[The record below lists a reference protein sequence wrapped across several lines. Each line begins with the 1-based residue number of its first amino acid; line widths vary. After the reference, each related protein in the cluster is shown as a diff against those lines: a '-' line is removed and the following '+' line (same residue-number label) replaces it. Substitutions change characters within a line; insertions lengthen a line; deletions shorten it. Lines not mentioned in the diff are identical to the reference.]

1 VRTLQQIPKMKS
13 WKVAEAIALLGDV
26 TTDTKVSAAC
36 AILIQLQCIIS
47 LSTVL
52 FSQDFHPMSEGPTL
66 HFISHTTYINVIF
79 LSVFCLLP
87 ASHHIPNRK
96 QTNISYI

>member
-13 WKVAEAIALLGDV
+13 WKVAEAIASLGDV
-26 TTDTKVSAAC
+26 TIDTKVSAAC
-36 AILIQLQCIIS
+36 AIVIQLQCIIS

-66 HFISHTTYINVIF
+66 HCIYHTTYI
-79 LSVFCLLP
+79 
-87 ASHHIPNRK
+87 
-96 QTNISYI
+96 QM

>member
-13 WKVAEAIALLGDV
+13 WKVAEAIASLGDV
-26 TTDTKVSAAC
+26 TIDTKVSAAC

-47 LSTVL
+47 LSTAL
-52 FSQDFHPMSEGPTL
+52 FNQGFHPMSEGPTL
-66 HFISHTTYINVIF
+66 HFISHITYMNVIF

-87 ASHHIPNRK
+87 ASYNVPNRK
-96 QTNISYI
+96 HTKILYI